1 MKQAVEHHPK
11 SLSIF
16 FSTEMWE
23 RFGFYVVQ
31 TLLALYLSLHLKW
44 EDKSVYALVGS
55 FTALTYISPIFGG
68 WVADH
73 LLGQKRS
80 IYCGGFILFFSYLAL
95 AQSTSQF
102 GLIASLAGIAAGTG
116 FFKPNISSLLG
127 NEYPAGSTQREN
139 GFTIFFMG
147 ITTGIVLGTTFPNLI
162 NTRFGWS
169 AAFFSASVGM
179 LFGIL
184 IFKWGVSRYK
194 IQDYLP
200 HTLSWKKSLQVILGL
215 IVVWVAFI
223 YILNYSSVANLVFI
237 CIALLSA
244 AYFVNV
250 IKKEDKSQSRKTTV
264 IAVLCII
271 SALFWALYF
280 QMFMAITL
288 LITRTVDLQLWG
300 ISFPPPYYVAI
311 QSLGAIGFGY
321 LLSRKKTRLNTSK
334 RTLLTGDKFLRSM
347 LFMSCAFAL
356 ITGVCAL
363 TTPSLLISPL
373 YILPAYLLI
382 SLAELYL
389 YPVGLSAVT
398 WLADHSKVSTFMG
411 IFFVSLGVGA
421 FLAGKLANITA
432 VPDETMSLMAYKLHY
447 AHSFGK
453 LLIILVLATL
463 VCAGLNRI
471 IHRLLSEVT

>member
-1 MKQAVEHHPK
+1 MEHHPK

-80 IYCGGFILFFSYLAL
+80 IYCGGFILLLSYIAL

-127 NEYPAGSTQREN
+127 NEYSAGSPLREN

-169 AAFFSASVGM
+169 AAFFSASIGM

-200 HTLSWKKSLQVILGL
+200 HTLTWKKSLQVILGL
-215 IVVWVAFI
+215 IIVWVAFI
-223 YILNYSSVANLVFI
+223 YILNYNSVANMVFI
-237 CIALLSA
+237 SIALLST
-244 AYFVNV
+244 AYFVHV
-250 IKKEDKSQSRKTTV
+250 IKKEDKHQSKKTTV
-264 IAVLCII
+264 IALLCII

-288 LITRTVDLQLWG
+288 LITRTVDLTLWG

-321 LLSRKKTRLNTSK
+321 LLSRKKTSIKNTSK
-334 RTLLTGDKFLRSM
+334 RTLQTGDKFLRSM
-347 LFMSCAFAL
+347 LFMSSAFAL

-363 TTPSLLISPL
+363 TNPTLLISPL
-373 YILPAYLLI
+373 YIMPAYLLI

-398 WLADHSKVSTFMG
+398 WLSDNSKVSTFMG

-421 FLAGKLANITA
+421 FLAGKLASITA
-432 VPDETMSLMAYKLHY
+432 ISDDSMSLMEYKIHY

-453 LLIILVLATL
+453 LLIILVCATL
-463 VCAGLNRI
+463 ICAGINRM
-471 IHRLLSEVT
+471 IHRLLRDIP